1 MKALPKE
8 NPVLTRS
15 NGIYKAPES
24 LYPATINI
32 PSTPPNTPEE
42 KADKKSDKKTES
54 EFVFTDIKGNIIKPK

>member
-8 NPVLTRS
+8 NPVLIRA
-15 NGIYKAPES
+15 NGVYKAPEC
-24 LYPATINI
+24 LYPATINV

-42 KADKKSDKKTES
+42 KPDKKPDT